1 MRIGIIGAGMIGG
14 TVGRLLADAGH
25 EVLLSSRHPEQL
37 GERARDIGG
46 QCGPIIQAATWGDV
60 ILLAIPFGGTEDL
73 DMAVKDALMHK
84 VVLDAGNPFTE
95 RDGYA
100 ADEVAEAGTGS
111 GTWTQKRLYG
121 VHVVKAFNTIN
132 FEVLQSEAHREGE
145 KVGVPLASDHE
156 DAIETASQ
164 LVRDCGFEPVHVG
177 SMEESARFDPGTV
190 VWNSNMTVA
199 ELRDRLDLD
208 DDD

>member
-1 MRIGIIGAGMIGG
+1 MRIGIIGAGMMGG
-14 TVGRLLADAGH
+14 ALGRLLADAGH

-60 ILLAIPFGGTEDL
+60 ILLAIPFGSTEDL

-84 VVLDAGNPFTE
+84 VVLDASNPIAD

-100 ADEVAEAGTGS
+100 YDEVQEAGTGS
-111 GTWTQKRLYG
+111 GSWTQRRLYG
-121 VHVVKAFNTIN
+121 VHVVKCFNTVHY
-132 FEVLQSEAHREGE
+132 EVLEKEAHREGDRIGIP
-145 KVGVPLASDHE
+145 VASDHD

-164 LVRDCGFEPVHVG
+164 LVRDCGFEPVVVG
-177 SMEESARFDPGTV
+177 KLAESKRFDPGTA
-190 VWNSNMTVA
+190 VWNSSMSAHEVKA
-199 ELRDRLDLD
+199 ALGVE
-208 DDD
+208 